1 MDPSFLERFAIF
13 SREQQHT
20 QQSSSTDGGN
30 VNLVSYV
37 EYQKNYR
44 WGGSAGGGGSI
55 WTSRHLCERQPQ
67 A

>member
-20 QQSSSTDGGN
+20 QQASGADNGN

-37 EYQKNYR
+37 EFQKNYR
-44 WGGSAGGGGSI
+44 
-55 WTSRHLCERQPQ
+55 
-67 A
+67 

>member
-1 MDPSFLERFAIF
+1 MDPSFLECFAIF

-44 WGGSAGGGGSI
+44 
-55 WTSRHLCERQPQ
+55 
-67 A
+67 

>member
-1 MDPSFLERFAIF
+1 MDPNFLERFAIF
-13 SREQQHT
+13 AREQQHT

-44 WGGSAGGGGSI
+44 SVGAG
-55 WTSRHLCERQPQ
+55 
-67 A
+67 